1 MLRLI
6 LTRLL
11 RAFITLM
18 LVITFAFLILRL
30 SGDPAVAVLGPNA
43 PAASLAAFRDHWGL
57 NDSMLVQYA
66 KYVLSI
72 LSGEFGESMRDGTDA
87 LSLVLSRVPAT
98 LQLSVPALVLALVIG
113 IPAGIIAAL
122 HRGSLLDRVVIL
134 MAVAGFTIPS
144 FVVGLVLVLLFAVMW
159 GLLPSG
165 QQGGFAHLILPVA
178 TMTITNVGLVARYAR
193 SSMLEVIN
201 SPYIRAASAK
211 GLRWRVVVSRH
222 AVPNAAIPIIT
233 VLGFMVGSL
242 IAGSVLIETIFSWP
256 GMGRLLILSVAA
268 RDLSVVQ
275 CILILVTVMMVTSNL
290 TVDLLYGW
298 LDPRVRLEGQ
308 K

>member
-1 MLRLI
+1 M
-6 LTRLL
+6 
-11 RAFITLM
+11 
-18 LVITFAFLILRL
+18 
-30 SGDPAVAVLGPNA
+30 
-43 PAASLAAFRDHWGL
+43 
-57 NDSMLVQYA
+57 
-66 KYVLSI
+66 
-72 LSGEFGESMRDGTDA
+72 
-87 LSLVLSRVPAT
+87 
-98 LQLSVPALVLALVIG
+98 
-113 IPAGIIAAL
+113 
-122 HRGSLLDRVVIL
+122 L

-144 FVVGLVLVLLFAVMW
+144 FVVGLILVLVFSVAW

-165 QQGGFAHLILPVA
+165 QQGGILHLILPVA

-193 SSMLEVIN
+193 SAMLDVIN

-211 GLRWRVVVSRH
+211 GLRWRNVVIRH
-222 AVPNAAIPIIT
+222 AVPNAAIPMVT

-242 IAGSVLIETIFSWP
+242 IAGSVLIETVFSWP

-275 CILILVTVMMVTSNL
+275 CILVLVTLMMVTSNL

-298 LDPRVRLEGQ
+298 LDPRVRSEDQ